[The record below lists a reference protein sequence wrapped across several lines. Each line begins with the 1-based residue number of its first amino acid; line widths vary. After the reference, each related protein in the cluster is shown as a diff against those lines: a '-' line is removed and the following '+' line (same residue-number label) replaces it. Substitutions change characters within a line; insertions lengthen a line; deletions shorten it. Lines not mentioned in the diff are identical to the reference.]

1 MISLNYATTFC
12 LLGVV
17 AAGAVEAVAVGA
29 SVAAEAVLHV
39 ASERSA
45 CD

>member
-17 AAGAVEAVAVGA
+17 PAGAVEAVAVGA
-29 SVAAEAVLHV
+29 SVAEEAIPHV
-39 ASERSA
+39 ASETSA